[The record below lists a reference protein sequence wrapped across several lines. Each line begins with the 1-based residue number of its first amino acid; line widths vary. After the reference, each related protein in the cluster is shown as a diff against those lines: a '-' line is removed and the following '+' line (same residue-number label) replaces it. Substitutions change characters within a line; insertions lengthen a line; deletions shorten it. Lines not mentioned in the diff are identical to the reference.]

1 MGPTPKVPVPRHR
14 WTDRWRQKEP
24 APYPAY
30 SEDYAPCKN
39 STNEV
44 EQLRMRKDAPP
55 LHPPPPSPGRH
66 VYRLVLLF
74 PRLEAFLQIS
84 FSHVAEIVLQLPR
97 LQ

>member
-55 LHPPPPSPGRH
+55 LHPTPISRLGAFTDWYCYSPD
-66 VYRLVLLF
+66 LKLF
-74 PRLEAFLQIS
+74 SKFPFHTLQK
-84 FSHVAEIVLQLPR
+84 
-97 LQ
+97 